1 MLMGMFD
8 IWRRDPDSPPVVMH
22 PPVIFGLSFLIGYAL
37 DVWWGWSFGVGPA
50 IVLGWLLLAGGFAMA
65 VWCFWHLRRAGT
77 NVPTNKP
84 ALVLVTDGPYRTSR
98 NPIYVAL
105 TAVYIGLASLL
116 DAPAALLMLLAALPM
131 LHFGVVLREEQYL
144 AAKFGEPYRDYFAR
158 TKRYI

>member
-84 ALVLVTDGPYRTSR
+84 ALVLVT
-98 NPIYVAL
+98 
-105 TAVYIGLASLL
+105 ASLL
-116 DAPAALLMLLAALPM
+116 DAPAVLLILLAALPM

-144 AAKFGEPYRDYFAR
+144 AAKFGEPYRDHFAR